1 MASATCCHPPPQ
13 GYVDVSTV
21 DDATS
26 QAVADAVRKAGGLFL
41 EAPVSGSKGP
51 AEQGKLIFLTA
62 GKSGKRGELR
72 WLRV

>member
-1 MASATCCHPPPQ
+1 MAPGK

-21 DDATS
+21 DAATS
-26 QAVADAVRKAGGLFL
+26 QAVAAAVRARGGAFL

-62 GKSGKRGELR
+62 GRRGAAR
-72 WLRV
+72 GGGSMPKPAQ